1 MTVAFIFLCTLLCHQ
16 RSVETSTAAAAG
28 LKVKA
33 ISPPCPQSL
42 SEEMLP
48 TAAVMEEQLQEATQ
62 SSLWWGAT
70 LSRVE
75 THSHTHTHTGTSH
88 HLSSPIRFQTPP
100 WRLPSE
106 HTIKTRSTA
115 RTLQAQHFNK
125 VKQSVNLD
133 EWVFWH
139 YKCCQET
146 PSTSTSQPVELSI
159 RVPLLERSRL
169 CAISWPISPNGFS
182 RVLINRD
189 FNSSGQG
196 LWLSVQPRASRGAS
210 LRRPCPGK
218 DRQLSPV
225 ASQWGAEVQL

>member
-1 MTVAFIFLCTLLCHQ
+1 M
-16 RSVETSTAAAAG
+16 
-28 LKVKA
+28 
-33 ISPPCPQSL
+33 
-42 SEEMLP
+42 
-48 TAAVMEEQLQEATQ
+48 QE
-62 SSLWWGAT
+62 
-70 LSRVE
+70 
-75 THSHTHTHTGTSH
+75 
-88 HLSSPIRFQTPP
+88 
-100 WRLPSE
+100 
-106 HTIKTRSTA
+106 
-115 RTLQAQHFNK
+115 QHFNK

-196 LWLSVQPRASRGAS
+196 LWLSVQLWASRGAS
-210 LRRPCPGK
+210 LRRPCPVNTG
-218 DRQLSPV
+218 S
-225 ASQWGAEVQL
+225 SHQWHHNEALKFSCRTRCWCARVWNPNSARGNPKATSCDGCLKIIIIK

>member
-1 MTVAFIFLCTLLCHQ
+1 MDLKWRQFHPLVLNLCQRRCYPLLLWWRSSCRRRQSPHFDGEQ
-16 RSVETSTAAAAG
+16 RSAG
-28 LKVKA
+28 WRHTRA
-33 ISPPCPQSL
+33 
-42 SEEMLP
+42 
-48 TAAVMEEQLQEATQ
+48 
-62 SSLWWGAT
+62 
-70 LSRVE
+70 R
-75 THSHTHTHTGTSH
+75 THTESRTSHAH

-100 WRLPSE
+100 WTHPSE
-106 HTIKTRSTA
+106 HTIKTWSTA
-115 RTLQAQHFNK
+115 REMQAQHFNK
-125 VKQSVNLD
+125 VKQSVNLV

-146 PSTSTSQPVELSI
+146 PSNSTSQPVELSI